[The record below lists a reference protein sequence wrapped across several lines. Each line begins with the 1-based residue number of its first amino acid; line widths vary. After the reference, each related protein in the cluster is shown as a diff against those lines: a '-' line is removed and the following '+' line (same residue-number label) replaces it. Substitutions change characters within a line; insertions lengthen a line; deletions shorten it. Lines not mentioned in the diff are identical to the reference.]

1 MGATSK
7 RADSPRV
14 SAETL
19 PLEPQL
25 TRGFL
30 WVLFGL
36 VVPVFAVTPLSW
48 LFCLRHLYRHRQLGA
63 GFGRG
68 FFYRLFLYHGYA
80 EMGAWARRSS
90 RS

>member
-1 MGATSK
+1 MGAMGKPS
-7 RADSPRV
+7 ASPDV

-19 PLEPQL
+19 PLEPEL

-30 WVLFGL
+30 WVLYGL
-36 VVPVFAVTPLSW
+36 VVPVFSITPLSW
-48 LFCLRHLYRHRQLGA
+48 LFCLRHLYRYRQLGA

-80 EMGAWARRSS
+80 EMGAWTQPSGG
-90 RS
+90 